1 MKSRIVELVIKDND
15 IGEIQDTYYLLNPDK
30 DKLAKL
36 KQMIEGRFDY
46 MYKENLTDEEY
57 LKGQEL
63 EDNIWEA
70 IDLFIIANFVTLTI
84 DEIYEI
90 KY

>member
-15 IGEIQDTYYLLNPDK
+15 IGEIQDTYYLLNPNK
-30 DKLAKL
+30 DKLAEL
-36 KQMIEGRFDY
+36 KQMIERRSDY
-46 MYKENLTDEEY
+46 QFEENLTDEEY
-57 LKGQEL
+57 LKAQEL

-70 IDLFIIANFVTLTI
+70 IDLFISANFVTLTI

-90 KY
+90 NY